1 MKWFKHQTNARN
13 DERMAKLAD
22 LSGLEG
28 YGFYFMVLEI
38 IAENM
43 DETSRNYAE
52 YSVDYWAKK
61 LGILPNKFKKLLE
74 NCIESGLFLVEKDI
88 KNDKKLSKNRSENYK
103 IISPNILKYRDNHTK
118 NLQVASKQELDK
130 EVDKERDIE
139 KDKKT
144 QKADASAE
152 QKFNFILPDWVDKN
166 DWDLWLRTRKK
177 KMIPEQMQAQVNKL
191 QKWRDEGLDYA
202 RSLANSAENGYQGL
216 FEPPLQTAPPSIR
229 SGESVKPKRYFN

>member
-43 DETSRNYAE
+43 DETNRNYAE

-61 LGILPNKFKKLLE
+61 LGLLPNKFKKLLE

-88 KNDKKLSKNRSENYK
+88 KNGHFVLLHWNVVAWLHCQVVMLSHCHGFA
-103 IISPNILKYRDNHTK
+103 L
-118 NLQVASKQELDK
+118 
-130 EVDKERDIE
+130 
-139 KDKKT
+139 
-144 QKADASAE
+144 
-152 QKFNFILPDWVDKN
+152 
-166 DWDLWLRTRKK
+166 
-177 KMIPEQMQAQVNKL
+177 
-191 QKWRDEGLDYA
+191 
-202 RSLANSAENGYQGL
+202 
-216 FEPPLQTAPPSIR
+216 
-229 SGESVKPKRYFN
+229 